1 MKKTFFLILVIFFYT
16 FSAFGNPNGKGLI
29 CKCIKCILEN
39 DILYKSYD
47 LDMKE
52 LIVYFDNGAA
62 SAWTF
67 KRVNDE
73 ILRGGL
79 VPVEYK
85 ANISKITWLWFELD
99 RETLTLKTVY
109 PNSNI
114 RKCTLFSNK
123 DKLDSAAY
131 DLFLKYQNQL
141 NSKLKKNKINY

>member
-62 SAWTF
+62 SA
-67 KRVNDE
+67 
-73 ILRGGL
+73 
-79 VPVEYK
+79 
-85 ANISKITWLWFELD
+85 
-99 RETLTLKTVY
+99 
-109 PNSNI
+109 
-114 RKCTLFSNK
+114 
-123 DKLDSAAY
+123 
-131 DLFLKYQNQL
+131 
-141 NSKLKKNKINY
+141 